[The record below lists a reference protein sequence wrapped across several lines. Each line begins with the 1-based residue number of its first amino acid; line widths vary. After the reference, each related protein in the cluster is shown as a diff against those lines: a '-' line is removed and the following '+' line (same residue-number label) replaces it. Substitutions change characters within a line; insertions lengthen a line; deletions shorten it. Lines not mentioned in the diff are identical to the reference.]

1 MSQRIEHPSL
11 ETPPAGSLRFNTD
24 SSKMEI
30 YNGEQWWEIDSTS
43 PEEQTGSGEGNGGSG
58 GSARGV
64 WFGAESPSMTN
75 RIQYI
80 TIQTTGDA
88 IDFGDMTDQRTELGA
103 FGSRT
108 RGFSIGG
115 FFGSQPTEY
124 TNTIDMITFA
134 STGNATDFADAA
146 YQRGQRASCA
156 SRTRAVTGGGA
167 FGGNQ
172 TFNNI
177 EYFTMASQADGLD
190 FGDLSITTR
199 GVAACSSQTRGIFFL
214 GDNAGSSKVNTIEYV
229 TISTTGNSA
238 DFGDALTN
246 ARYSSGCSNSTTGL
260 KFGGTSDDFNN
271 SIDSILIST
280 LGNAVDFGDMIDN
293 PATNF
298 GPTGCSSKTRGVVA
312 GGTTPSLTDRISYV
326 DIATKGNAMDFGDLL
341 EANQYAAGASNGHGG
356 LG

>member
-1 MSQRIEHPSL
+1 MAL
-11 ETPPAGSLRFNTD
+11 KAGAIRFNTD
-24 SSKMEI
+24 TSQMEI
-30 YNGEQWWEIDSTS
+30 WDGNQWTRILSTSTEQQTGGTRGLFFGGEGSNPRNTIQFINVDST
-43 PEEQTGSGEGNGGSG
+43 GNAS
-58 GSARGV
+58 
-64 WFGAESPSMTN
+64 
-75 RIQYI
+75 
-80 TIQTTGDA
+80 
-88 IDFGDMTDQRTELGA
+88 DFGDMNDERTEGMSCASRVRA
-103 FGSRT
+103 FAV
-108 RGFSIGG
+108 GG
-115 FFGSQPTEY
+115 FLGGQPTNY
-124 TNTIDMITFA
+124 TNTIDMVTIA
-134 STGNATDFADAA
+134 STGNATNYADSA
-146 YQRGQRASCA
+146 YQKGQGASFSSA
-156 SRTRAVTGGGA
+156 TRAVTGGGA

-172 TFNNI
+172 TLNNI
-177 EYFTMASQADGLD
+177 DFFTMSSQADGLD
-190 FGDLSITTR
+190 FGDLPITSR
-199 GVAACSSQTRGIFFL
+199 GVSGCSSPTRGIFFL

-312 GGTTPSLTDRISYV
+312 GGTTPSLTNRISYV
-326 DIATKGNAMDFGDLL
+326 DIATKGNANDFGDLL
-341 EANQYAAGASNGHGG
+341 EANQYLAGASNGHGG